1 MGGGEAQ
8 CASAVDVDALATWDD
23 NILFTSSAGLSFCGD
38 FFSAW
43 GITYQS
49 TLGVDDSVVG
59 TLSAVGND
67 IGTVGLALA
76 AEPELAASSSQRQE
90 VDGRAGASGSD
101 TKGAV
106 GIFRSV
112 VARAGEGSSQGNEG
126 QKCRDL
132 HYE

>member
-1 MGGGEAQ
+1 MTSWLLLLDEFVFWGG
-8 CASAVDVDALATWDD
+8 
-23 NILFTSSAGLSFCGD
+23 
-38 FFSAW
+38 FFACV
-43 GITYQS
+43 TYQG
-49 TLGVDDSVVG
+49 TLGVDDGVVG

-90 VDGRAGASGSD
+90 VDGRAGASGSH

-106 GIFRSV
+106 GILRSVAV

-126 QKCRDL
+126 QKCGDL
-132 HYE
+132 HCE